1 MVNLRAGQRPGALPR
16 WRWLFR
22 RLILAAAA
30 VHGVGGDME
39 PPRAVR
45 GVKAGI
51 PIFLFS
57 VRTHSPTD
65 WPVWKYSGDDTGV
78 TPVSNRRPSEQA
90 VIRTFNPALPRI
102 RKIGYGRDRPPL
114 SIPFNDFI
122 HAIHPPVHLIRV
134 IRSLIAGAEVF
145 QVPLTLCD
153 RRRTRRGAHRRRYG
167 RPGNARPCSASP
179 NRTDHSGDVRVAAL
193 RRSML
198 RFRVHDAD
206 QYRRTGRR
214 RSGPAETHL
223 LPNFWDTS

>member
-1 MVNLRAGQRPGALPR
+1 LVNLRAGQRLGALPR

-30 VHGVGGDME
+30 VHGGGGDME

-45 GVKAGI
+45 GVKAGV
-51 PIFLFS
+51 PIFRFS

-65 WPVWKYSGDDTGV
+65 WPIWKYSGDDRGV
-78 TPVSNRRPSEQA
+78 TPVSNHRPSEQA

-134 IRSLIAGAEVF
+134 IRPVI
-145 QVPLTLCD
+145 
-153 RRRTRRGAHRRRYG
+153 TRRSSLRIDGPDDRAH
-167 RPGNARPCSASP
+167 PISCKVALFEFSARSLGKFLCENPCSLGKSARSRVNEGHPLPQATANVYHVPASAINP
-179 NRTDHSGDVRVAAL
+179 NDAAGVRPEA
-193 RRSML
+193 
-198 RFRVHDAD
+198 H
-206 QYRRTGRR
+206 
-214 RSGPAETHL
+214 E
-223 LPNFWDTS
+223 